1 MEKWRFDELFLWA
14 ELSISSNLK
23 AKVQRDKAI
32 NKDCEGGGWKFEWI
46 SLKTMG
52 QPENTTVYHC
62 LAYHFH

>member
-32 NKDCEGGGWKFEWI
+32 NKDCEGGDESFFHEFHWKQWEN
-46 SLKTMG
+46 LKT
-52 QPENTTVYHC
+52 PRCIIV
-62 LAYHFH
+62 